1 MKILEIKPLKECKS
15 HESQFAR
22 TSFVKKCSQS
32 RSQLSSVVLH
42 IFFWVLSVG
51 SWFCEVCGSTRST
64 VINQRS
70 TICKQDLKMQAL
82 RTVQSYQY
90 CIKCPINHT
99 QERHIRDSSIWH
111 HGRVLK
117 ICTALIY
124 HYKYVDI
131 IPFED
136 HNIKSPFLAPI

>member
-1 MKILEIKPLKECKS
+1 MKVNSQEPLLLKNALSLDHNCPVLYYIFSFGSCQSDHGFVNSVE
-15 HESQFAR
+15 AR
-22 TSFVKKCSQS
+22 VTA
-32 RSQLSSVVLH
+32 
-42 IFFWVLSVG
+42 
-51 SWFCEVCGSTRST
+51 
-64 VINQRS
+64 INQRS